1 MLTAQNVED
10 GEALKIET
18 TGESFEEPLSQGLP
32 CNRRGSNRDPG
43 NEIWTRNIPN
53 IFKIFTHIAFSGKI
67 HLILFMAYKKCR
79 CF

>member
-32 CNRRGSNRDPG
+32 CNR
-43 NEIWTRNIPN
+43 
-53 IFKIFTHIAFSGKI
+53 
-67 HLILFMAYKKCR
+67 
-79 CF
+79 